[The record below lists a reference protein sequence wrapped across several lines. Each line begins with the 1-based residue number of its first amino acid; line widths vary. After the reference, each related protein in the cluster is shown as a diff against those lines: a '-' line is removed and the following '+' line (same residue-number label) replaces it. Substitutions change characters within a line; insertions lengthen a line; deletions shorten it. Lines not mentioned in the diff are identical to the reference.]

1 MNKQVL
7 SNAEKEQI
15 HIEIKEAVNTL
26 INGCENLD
34 MDLAFDVFNNS
45 PDFLMMGTDGTTC
58 DYQTYL
64 KNNIDY
70 LMSCSNFKLT
80 TYGEAVRILNH
91 QMVIYSWTYGAE
103 AILMTGEK
111 DIVENAGASFV
122 FEKIDGKWKVVYY
135 HESSTPARRIEI
147 EDRESTGD

>member
-1 MNKQVL
+1 MNKQLL
-7 SNAEKEQI
+7 SIAEKEQI
-15 HIEIKEAVNTL
+15 HKEIKEAVYTL

-34 MDLAFDVFNNS
+34 MDLAFDVFYNS
-45 PDFLMMGTDGTTC
+45 PDFLMMATDGSIC
-58 DYQTYL
+58 DYQTYI

-80 TYGEAVRILNH
+80 TYGEAIRILNH
-91 QMVIYSWTYGAE
+91 QTVIYSWAYGAE

-122 FEKIDGKWKVVYY
+122 FEKINGKWKVVYY
-135 HESSTPARRIEI
+135 HESSSPAKRVKWC
-147 EDRESTGD
+147 DRESPSN